1 MALAALLL
9 PAGTAAFGFDDVAL
23 RAKHPAARSSR
34 RSASNLPEELRGL
47 TYDQYRD
54 IRFKP
59 ERAWWRSARLH
70 FGLERIPAVTGKLW
84 WLAPVVGALIA
95 AAPSRAR
102 AGVVDRDLPLAGVPR
117 AAVAAP
123 DAAGG

>member
-1 MALAALLL
+1 VALAALLL
-9 PAGTAAFGFDDVAL
+9 PAGTAAFGFDDVAR
-23 RAKHPAARSSR
+23 RAKP
-34 RSASNLPEELRGL
+34 
-47 TYDQYRD
+47 
-54 IRFKP
+54 
-59 ERAWWRSARLH
+59 